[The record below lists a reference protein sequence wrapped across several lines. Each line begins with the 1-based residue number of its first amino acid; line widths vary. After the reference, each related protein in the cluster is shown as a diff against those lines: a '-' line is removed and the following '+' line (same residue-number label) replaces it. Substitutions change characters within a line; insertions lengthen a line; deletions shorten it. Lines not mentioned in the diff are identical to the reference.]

1 MEEGKEIAKEWRR
14 LMKAAKQ
21 LGYGRMEIVIT
32 NGKPVM
38 IDVAVQHLKLD
49 GPEDDTDKLKAIII

>member
-1 MEEGKEIAKEWRR
+1 MEDIEITKEWRR

-21 LGYGRMEIVIT
+21 LGYGRMEIVIA

-38 IDVAVQHLKLD
+38 IDVAIQHLKLD
-49 GPEDDTDKLKAIII
+49 GPEDENEKFKTIII